1 MPFLLILAA
10 AIGVITLGN
19 RSAAA
24 ATPALP
30 PAPKPGPAPT
40 PVKPMPA
47 IVGERWWRIAVRRRN
62 TGGSLVYA
70 NFLLTY
76 STAQTAASTQ
86 AAVAESVGGDTAVS
100 LDLWQG
106 AESPLGSS
114 FTAASAWQP
123 VRTMTGKGAVSP
135 QPPAGAKWRK
145 IGVVSD
151 PIPTTGGQGALWIAA
166 IADDD
171 LEAMLAIVTRLFEPF
186 RAQGY
191 RVSVYTAKD
200 PTAAAM
206 PTPTAE
212 HWTKILD
219 VPSSSK

>member
-1 MPFLLILAA
+1 
-10 AIGVITLGN
+10 
-19 RSAAA
+19 
-24 ATPALP
+24 
-30 PAPKPGPAPT
+30 
-40 PVKPMPA
+40 
-47 IVGERWWRIAVRRRN
+47 VGDRWWRLSVRRRN
-62 TGGSLVYA
+62 AAGSLVYA
-70 NFLLTY
+70 NFLLTH
-76 STAQTAASTQ
+76 STATAVASTQ
-86 AAVAESVGGDTAVS
+86 AAVAENVGADTSVG

-106 AESPLGSS
+106 AASPLGLS
-114 FTAASAWQP
+114 FTGSGAKGVGDWQP
-123 VRTMTGKGAVSP
+123 VRTMAGKGAVSP
-135 QPPAGAKWRK
+135 PPPAGAKWRK
-145 IGVVSD
+145 IRAVSD

-171 LEAMLAIVTRLFEPF
+171 LEAMLGIVTRLFEPF

-206 PTPTAE
+206 PTLTAE